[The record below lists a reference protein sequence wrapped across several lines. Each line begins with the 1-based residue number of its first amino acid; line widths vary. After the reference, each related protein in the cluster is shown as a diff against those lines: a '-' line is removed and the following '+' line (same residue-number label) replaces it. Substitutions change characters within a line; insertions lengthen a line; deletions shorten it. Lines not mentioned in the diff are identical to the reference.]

1 MSSLQDKEIALQH
14 LFSIMKVPS
23 AVLKPILAD
32 RTKAKLLNHAIR
44 RQVSIILQRS
54 EKPENGETT
63 IYDRV
68 LVKLWNE
75 GHTLKNMGLLRLF
88 VSEYLGGKF
97 ANTAE
102 KEAAIVSA
110 CIAAQG
116 IIENGTSPRCPAI
129 PRRPQDNGPAMRLI
143 S

>member
-1 MSSLQDKEIALQH
+1 MSSLQDKEIGLHH
-14 LFSIMKVPS
+14 LFSTMKVPS
-23 AVLKPILAD
+23 GVLKPILAD

-44 RQVSIILQRS
+44 RQVSLVLKRS
-54 EKPENGETT
+54 ERPEHGETT

-88 VSEYLGGKF
+88 VSEYLGGKL

-102 KEAAIVSA
+102 EEVAIVSA
-110 CIAAQG
+110 CLTAQG
-116 IIENGTSPRCPAI
+116 IIENGTSPCCPAI
-129 PRRPQDNGPAMRLI
+129 P
-143 S
+143 